1 MPIRD
6 GLNRNIG
13 QVWTDHDR
21 TRGGSPGEILG
32 TCETP
37 PEVEVWTALETT
49 MVRAQAGA
57 YGGPG
62 EFSVPAI

>member
-1 MPIRD
+1 M
-6 GLNRNIG
+6 
-13 QVWTDHDR
+13 T
-21 TRGGSPGEILG
+21 E
-32 TCETP
+32 
-37 PEVEVWTALETT
+37 PEAEALETT